1 MFAWW
6 GHFVYRFRW
15 PVLAVSVVLLAAS
28 ILALRNGGTLKNSGG
43 QNTESG
49 RALALM
55 HDQLPQSGE
64 GAGSSFVLVFGSQVI
79 GVADPGFK
87 QAVLD
92 ALQPLKDDA
101 RVKSIETP
109 YDVPGEQA
117 KAMTSTD
124 GHHIFAQVSLK
135 DDYASARQFYQQLRT
150 KVHSDQLEVL
160 GTGNVAIGNEFD
172 KYLQSDLQRAEV
184 VSFLVILPLLL
195 IVFATVISA
204 LLPFGVGA
212 LAVLGGLAAV
222 GLLARVTDVSTY
234 STNIVTLIGLGVAI
248 DYSLF
253 IVNRF
258 REELAGGVT
267 TEQALIAAMRT
278 SGRAVT
284 FSGVTVAIGLSAML
298 FFQGS
303 FLASMGFAG
312 AIVVAIAVLY
322 ALTFLASLRAILGH
336 RVNWVRLPLP
346 RRTEGRGLWHGVA
359 IRVMRRPVL
368 VLVPIVLLLLVMA
381 SPIFQIRIANGDV
394 GMLPP
399 NAETRRGYDQL
410 QKFPGQGQTFFNV
423 VVRYP
428 SGGPLTSERVGD
440 LYDMAQQIKQ
450 IRGVEGVESM
460 VSFDPSLGRSA
471 YQTLLTQPPAAQ
483 PPRVQTI
490 VHGTTGSQIAVV
502 SVVTKYGQESDASR
516 AIVHSL
522 RTMRSPAGSS
532 VLVDAFSLAFTDFIL
547 QRIPLAVA
555 YVMIVTYLVLFLLTG
570 SLVLPLKAVIMNIL
584 SIGASFGALVWVFQQ
599 GHLASLLNF
608 TPAAL
613 DPSVPVLL
621 FCLVF
626 GLSMDYEVLLISRIQ
641 EEYRRT
647 GDTTQAVANGLEK
660 SGKLITGAAAIM
672 VAVFLA
678 FGLADVVL
686 IKSIGLGLAI
696 AVALDATLV
705 RALIVPAVMRLLG
718 RANWGAPRRL
728 ARLHRRVRLGGPP
741 AGQPPRWLTPSPAP
755 RRPPPLVRGCR
766 PSFEAGAP

>member
-15 PVLAVSVVLLAAS
+15 PVLGVSALLLAGS
-28 ILALRNGGTLKNSGG
+28 ILALANGGTLKNSGG

-55 HDQLPQSGE
+55 QNQLPQN
-64 GAGSSFVLVFGSQVI
+64 GAGSSFVLVFGSAAMAT
-79 GVADPGFK
+79 GDPAFK
-87 QAVLD
+87 EAVVT
-92 ALQPLKDDA
+92 ALQPLKDDS
-101 RVKSIETP
+101 RVKNIETP
-109 YDVPGEQA
+109 FDVPAEQA
-117 KAMTSTD
+117 RAMTSTD
-124 GHHIFAQVSLK
+124 GHHVFVQVTLN
-135 DDYASARQFYQQLRT
+135 DDYPTARQYYSKLRA
-150 KVHSDQLEVL
+150 KVHSDQLQVL
-160 GTGNVAIGNEFD
+160 GTGNVAIGSDFD
-172 KYLQSDLQRAEV
+172 KYLQSDLQRAEL
-184 VSFLVILPLLL
+184 VSLVIIVPLLL
-195 IVFATVISA
+195 IVFGTVVSMV
-204 LLPFGVGA
+204 LPLGV
-212 LAVLGGLAAV
+212 GGLAVVGGLAGV

-258 REELAGGVT
+258 REELADGRGP
-267 TEQALIAAMRT
+267 EQALIMSMRT

-284 FSGVTVAIGLSAML
+284 FSGITVAIGLSAML

-322 ALTFLASLRAILGH
+322 ALTFLASLLAILGR

-346 RRTEGRGLWHGVA
+346 RRQAGRGLWHALA
-359 IRVMRRPVL
+359 IRVMRRPLL
-368 VLVPIVLLLLVMA
+368 VLLPIVALLLVMA
-381 SPIFQIRIANGDV
+381 SPFFQIKIANGDV

-399 NAETRRGYDQL
+399 NAETRRGFDQL
-410 QKFPGQGQTFFNV
+410 QKFPGQGSTYFSV
-423 VVRYP
+423 VVHFA
-428 SGGPLTSERVGD
+428 SGGPLTQERVGD
-440 LYDMAQQIKQ
+440 LYDLAQQMKQ
-450 IRGVEGVESM
+450 ISGVEGVESI
-460 VSFDPSLGRSA
+460 VSFDSSLSRSG
-471 YQTLLTQPPAAQ
+471 YQALLTQPASAQ
-483 PPRVQTI
+483 PARVQAI
-490 VHGTTGSQIAVV
+490 VRGTTGSQIAVL
-502 SVVTKYGQESDASR
+502 SVVTKHGQESDASR

-522 RTMRSPAGSS
+522 RTMTPPSGSS
-532 VLVDAFSLAFTDFIL
+532 MLVAAFSIDFTDFIL

-570 SLVLPLKAVIMNIL
+570 SLVLPLKAVVMNIL
-584 SIGASFGALVWVFQQ
+584 SIGASFGALVWIFQQ
-599 GHLASLLNF
+599 GHLSSLLNF
-608 TPAAL
+608 TAAPL

-621 FCLVF
+621 FCIVF

-647 GDTTQAVANGLEK
+647 GDTTQAVAEGLER
-660 SGKLITGAAAIM
+660 SGRLITGAAAIM

-696 AVALDATLV
+696 AVAIDATLV

-718 RANWGAPRRL
+718 SANWWAPRGL
-728 ARLHRRVRLGGPP
+728 KRLHQKISVGEQL
-741 AGQPPRWLTPSPAP
+741 AA
-755 RRPPPLVRGCR
+755 
-766 PSFEAGAP
+766 

>member
-15 PVLAVSVVLLAAS
+15 PVLGVSVVLLAAS

-64 GAGSSFVLVFGSQVI
+64 GAGSSFVLVFGSQAMS
-79 GVADPGFK
+79 VADPAFK

-92 ALQPLKDDA
+92 ALQPLKADS

-109 YDVPGEQA
+109 FDVPAEQA
-117 KAMTSTD
+117 RAMTSTD

-150 KVHSDQLEVL
+150 EVHSNQLEVL

-172 KYLQSDLQRAEV
+172 KYLQSDLQRAEL
-184 VSFLVILPLLL
+184 VSFLLILPLLL
-195 IVFATVISA
+195 IVFATLVSA
-204 LLPFGVGA
+204 ALPLGVGTF
-212 LAVLGGLAAV
+212 AVIGGLAGV
-222 GLLARVTDVSTY
+222 GLLAHVTDVSTY

-258 REELAGGVT
+258 REELAAGQIV
-267 TEQALIAAMRT
+267 EQALIAAMRT

-284 FSGVTVAIGLSAML
+284 FSGITVAIGLSAML

-312 AIVVAIAVLY
+312 TIVVAIAVLY
-322 ALTFLASLRAILGH
+322 ALTFLASLLAILGH

-346 RRTEGRGLWHGVA
+346 RRTEGRGLWHGLAV
-359 IRVMRRPVL
+359 RVMRRPVV

-460 VSFDPSLGRSA
+460 VSFDPSLSRSA
-471 YQTLLTQPPAAQ
+471 YQALLTQPAAAQ
-483 PPRVQTI
+483 PARVQTI
-490 VHGTTGSQIAVV
+490 VHGTTGSQIAVL
-502 SVVTKYGQESDASR
+502 SVVTKFGQESDASR
-516 AIVHSL
+516 GIVRSL
-522 RTMRSPAGSS
+522 RSMTPPPGSS
-532 VLVDAFSLAFTDFIL
+532 GLIDAFSLDFTDFIL

-570 SLVLPLKAVIMNIL
+570 SVVLPLKAVIMNIL

-599 GHLASLLNF
+599 GHLSSLLNF
-608 TPAAL
+608 TPAPL

-647 GDTTQAVANGLEK
+647 GDTTQAVASGLEK
-660 SGKLITGAAAIM
+660 SGRLITGAAAIM
-672 VAVFLA
+672 AAVFLA

-686 IKSIGLGLAI
+686 IKSIGLGLAL
-696 AVALDATLV
+696 AVAIDATLV

-718 RANWGAPRRL
+718 RANWWAPRRL
-728 ARLHRRVRLGGPP
+728 ARWHRRIGSDEPV
-741 AGQPPRWLTPSPAP
+741 AA
-755 RRPPPLVRGCR
+755 
-766 PSFEAGAP
+766 

>member
-15 PVLAVSVVLLAAS
+15 PVLGVSVVLLAAS

-64 GAGSSFVLVFGSQVI
+64 GAGSSFVLVFGSQAM
-79 GVADPGFK
+79 GVADPAFK

-92 ALQPLKDDA
+92 ALQPLKADS

-109 YDVPGEQA
+109 FDVPAEQA
-117 KAMTSTD
+117 RAMTSTD

-150 KVHSDQLEVL
+150 EVHSNQLEVL

-172 KYLQSDLQRAEV
+172 KYLQSDLQRAEL
-184 VSFLVILPLLL
+184 VSFLLILPLLL
-195 IVFATVISA
+195 IVFATLVSA
-204 LLPFGVGA
+204 ALPLGVGTF
-212 LAVLGGLAAV
+212 AVIGGLAGV
-222 GLLARVTDVSTY
+222 GLLAHVTDVSTY

-258 REELAGGVT
+258 REELAAGQIV
-267 TEQALIAAMRT
+267 EHALIAAMRT

-284 FSGVTVAIGLSAML
+284 FSGITVAIGLSAML

-312 AIVVAIAVLY
+312 TIVVAIAVLY
-322 ALTFLASLRAILGH
+322 ALTFLASLLAILGH

-346 RRTEGRGLWHGVA
+346 RRTEGRGLWHGLAV
-359 IRVMRRPVL
+359 RVMRRPVV

-471 YQTLLTQPPAAQ
+471 YQALLTQPAAAQ
-483 PPRVQTI
+483 PARVQTI
-490 VHGTTGSQIAVV
+490 VHGTTGSQIAVL
-502 SVVTKYGQESDASR
+502 SVVTKFGQESDASR
-516 AIVHSL
+516 GIVRSL
-522 RTMRSPAGSS
+522 RSMTPPPGSS
-532 VLVDAFSLAFTDFIL
+532 VLIDAFSLDFTDFIL

-570 SLVLPLKAVIMNIL
+570 SVVLPLKAVIMNIL
-584 SIGASFGALVWVFQQ
+584 SIGASFGALVWVFQL
-599 GHLASLLNF
+599 GHLSSLLNF
-608 TPAAL
+608 TPAPL

-641 EEYRRT
+641 EEYRRS

-660 SGKLITGAAAIM
+660 SGRLITGAAAIM

-686 IKSIGLGLAI
+686 IKSIGLGLAL
-696 AVALDATLV
+696 AVAIDATLV

-718 RANWGAPRRL
+718 RANWWAPRGLR
-728 ARLHRRVRLGGPP
+728 RLHQRISLSEPK
-741 AGQPPRWLTPSPAP
+741 AA
-755 RRPPPLVRGCR
+755 
-766 PSFEAGAP
+766 

>member
-15 PVLAVSVVLLAAS
+15 PVLGVSVVLLAAS

-64 GAGSSFVLVFGSQVI
+64 GAGSSFVLVFGSQAM
-79 GVADPGFK
+79 GVADPAFK

-92 ALQPLKDDA
+92 ALQPLKADS

-109 YDVPGEQA
+109 FDVPAEQA
-117 KAMTSTD
+117 RAMTSTD

-150 KVHSDQLEVL
+150 EVHSNQLEVL

-172 KYLQSDLQRAEV
+172 KYLQSDLQRAEL
-184 VSFLVILPLLL
+184 VSFLLILPLLL
-195 IVFATVISA
+195 IVFATLVSA
-204 LLPFGVGA
+204 ALPLGVGTF
-212 LAVLGGLAAV
+212 AVIGGLAGV
-222 GLLARVTDVSTY
+222 GLLAHVTDVSTY

-258 REELAGGVT
+258 REELAAGQIV
-267 TEQALIAAMRT
+267 EQALIAAMRT

-284 FSGVTVAIGLSAML
+284 FSGITVAIGLSAML

-312 AIVVAIAVLY
+312 TIVVAIAVLY
-322 ALTFLASLRAILGH
+322 ALTFLASLLAILGH

-346 RRTEGRGLWHGVA
+346 RRTEGRGLWHGLA
-359 IRVMRRPVL
+359 IRVMRRPVV

-460 VSFDPSLGRSA
+460 VSFDPSLARSA
-471 YQTLLTQPPAAQ
+471 YQALLTQPAAAQ
-483 PPRVQTI
+483 PARVQTI
-490 VHGTTGSQIAVV
+490 VHGTTGSQIAVL

-522 RTMRSPAGSS
+522 RTMTSPPGSS
-532 VLVDAFSLAFTDFIL
+532 VLIDAFSLDFTDFIL

-570 SLVLPLKAVIMNIL
+570 SVVLPLKAVIMNIL

-599 GHLASLLNF
+599 GHLSSLLNF
-608 TPAAL
+608 TPAPL

-647 GDTTQAVANGLEK
+647 GDTTQAVASGLEK
-660 SGKLITGAAAIM
+660 SGRLITGAAAIM
-672 VAVFLA
+672 AAVFLA

-686 IKSIGLGLAI
+686 IKSIGLGLAL
-696 AVALDATLV
+696 AVAIDATLV

-718 RANWGAPRRL
+718 RANWWAPRRL
-728 ARLHRRVRLGGPP
+728 ARWHRRIGSDEPV
-741 AGQPPRWLTPSPAP
+741 AA
-755 RRPPPLVRGCR
+755 
-766 PSFEAGAP
+766 

>member
-15 PVLAVSVVLLAAS
+15 PVLGVSLLLLAGSVVALA
-28 ILALRNGGTLKNSGG
+28 NGGTLKNSGG

-49 RALALM
+49 RAIALM
-55 HDQLPQSGE
+55 HDQLPQSGP
-64 GAGSSFVLVFGSQVI
+64 GAGSTFVLVFGSPTMTVQ
-79 GVADPGFK
+79 DPAFR
-87 QAVLD
+87 QAVLT
-92 ALQPLKDDA
+92 ALQPLKDDS
-101 RVKSIETP
+101 RVKSIDTP
-109 YDVPGEQA
+109 FDVPAEQA

-124 GHHIFAQVSLK
+124 GHHVFTQVSLK
-135 DDYASARQFYQQLRT
+135 DDYATARQFYKQMRT
-150 KVHSDQLEVL
+150 EVHSDQLEVL
-160 GTGNVAIGNEFD
+160 GTGAVAIGSDFD

-184 VSFLVILPLLL
+184 VSLLVILPLLL

-204 LLPFGVGA
+204 VLPLGVGG
-212 LAVLGGLAAV
+212 LAVLGGLAGV
-222 GLLARVTDVSTY
+222 GLLARATDVSTY

-258 REELAGGVT
+258 REELAGGGT
-267 TEQALIAAMRT
+267 AEQALIGTMRT

-298 FFQGS
+298 FFQGT

-322 ALTFLASLRAILGH
+322 ALTFLASLLAILGP
-336 RVNWVRLPLP
+336 RVNRLRLPFP
-346 RRTEGRGLWHGVA
+346 RRAGGRGLWHAVA
-359 IRVMRRPVL
+359 IRVMRRPLL
-368 VLVPIVLLLLVMA
+368 VLMPIVLLLILMA

-428 SGGPLTSERVGD
+428 GGGPLTSDHVGD
-440 LYDMAQQIKQ
+440 LYDTAARIKQ
-450 IRGVEGVESM
+450 IPGVEAVESM
-460 VSFDPSLGRSA
+460 VSFDPSLSRA
-471 YQTLLTQPPAAQ
+471 DYQALLTQPASAQ
-483 PPRVQTI
+483 PARVQSI
-490 VHGTTGSQIAVV
+490 VHGTTGSEIAVL

-516 AIVHSL
+516 SIVHSL
-522 RTMRSPAGSS
+522 RSMPTPPGSS
-532 VLVDAFSLAFTDFIL
+532 VLVDAFSLDFTDFIL

-599 GHLASLLNF
+599 GHLSSLLNF

-641 EEYRRT
+641 EEYRKT
-647 GDTTQAVANGLEK
+647 GDTTQAVAQGLEK
-660 SGKLITGAAAIM
+660 SGRLITGAAAIM

-686 IKSIGLGLAI
+686 IKSIGLGLAL
-696 AVALDATLV
+696 AVAIDATLV

-718 RANWGAPRRL
+718 SANWWAPGTL
-728 ARLHRRVRLGGPP
+728 KRLHRKI
-741 AGQPPRWLTPSPAP
+741 
-755 RRPPPLVRGCR
+755 
-766 PSFEAGAP
+766 SFGEELAA

>member
-6 GHFVYRFRW
+6 GRFVYRFRW
-15 PVLAVSVVLLAAS
+15 PVLTVSVVLLAGS

-64 GAGSSFVLVFGSQVI
+64 GAGSSFVLVFGNQAM
-79 GVADPGFK
+79 GVGDPAFK

-92 ALQPLKDDA
+92 ALQPLKDDS

-109 YDVPGEQA
+109 FDVPVEQA
-117 KAMTSTD
+117 RAMTSTD
-124 GHHIFAQVSLK
+124 GHHVFAQVSLK
-135 DDYASARQFYQQLRT
+135 NDYASARQFYQQLRT
-150 KVHSDQLEVL
+150 KVHSSQLEVL

-184 VSFLVILPLLL
+184 VSLLLILPLLL
-195 IVFATVISA
+195 IVFATIISA
-204 LLPFGVGA
+204 LLPLGVGVF
-212 LAVLGGLAAV
+212 AVLGGLAGV

-258 REELAGGVT
+258 REELGAGAT

-284 FSGVTVAIGLSAML
+284 FSGITVAIGLSAML

-322 ALTFLASLRAILGH
+322 ALTFLASLLAILGP
-336 RVNWVRLPLP
+336 RVNRLRLPLP
-346 RRTEGRGLWHGVA
+346 RQAAGRGLWHGIA

-368 VLVPIVLLLLVMA
+368 VLVPIVLLLLLMA

-450 IRGVEGVESM
+450 IPGVEGVESM
-460 VSFDPSLGRSA
+460 VSFDPSLDRSA
-471 YQTLLTQPPAAQ
+471 YQALLTQPAAAQ
-483 PPRVQTI
+483 PARVQTI
-490 VHGTTGSQIAVV
+490 VHGTTGSQIAVL

-522 RTMRSPAGSS
+522 RSMSPPLGSS
-532 VLVDAFSLAFTDFIL
+532 VLVDAFSLDFTDYIL

-599 GHLASLLNF
+599 GHLSSVLNF

-660 SGKLITGAAAIM
+660 SGRLITGAAAIM

-686 IKSIGLGLAI
+686 IKSIGLGLAL
-696 AVALDATLV
+696 AVAIDATLV

-718 RANWGAPRRL
+718 QANWWAPRGL
-728 ARLHRRVRLGGPP
+728 KRLHRKISLGEEI
-741 AGQPPRWLTPSPAP
+741 AA
-755 RRPPPLVRGCR
+755 
-766 PSFEAGAP
+766 